1 MNAVDDPE
9 TSGPDGAGRDTG
21 GSPPP
26 VVGPIGLVNRILAG
40 WRDLRGSFRSEI
52 AAGHGEP
59 RLLAYAMGGCVA
71 LALARAPQSVLGM
84 LDGAAAAG
92 QPVSITMLVVMQV
105 VAALFFLPLMLYAV
119 AALAR
124 MTLRLFGGAGGW
136 FDTRLAVF
144 WSLVLAAPILLV
156 GGLFSFGFALTNEAG
171 RLAGLPSVIAQLIWL
186 RFWAEGLAEAH
197 AFRSGFPIFV
207 GMAVLAAVISGLAQT
222 ASPV

>member
-1 MNAVDDPE
+1 MSATDGQE
-9 TSGPDGAGRDTG
+9 KAGPDGAAA
-21 GSPPP
+21 P

-40 WRDLRGSFRSEI
+40 WRDLRGSFRAEI
-52 AAGHGEP
+52 AAGHQEP

-71 LALARAPQSVLGM
+71 LVLARAPQSVLGM

-92 QPVSITMLVVMQV
+92 EPVSATMLVVMQV
-105 VAALFFLPLMLYAV
+105 VAALFFLPLMLYGV

-124 MTLRLFGGAGGW
+124 MALRLFGGKGGW

-197 AFRSGFPIFV
+197 ALRSGFPIFV
-207 GMAVLAAVISGLAQT
+207 AMAFAAAILAGAAQT
-222 ASPV
+222 AAPV